1 MIETFIIAAATF
13 FATVGPFDVAAIY
26 AALTTQATATEK
38 RKMAARGV
46 LLAGVIL
53 FFFALFGENLLASM
67 GVSLPAFSTAGGI
80 LLLLIGIEMVFARHS
95 GAISTTHEENQDS
108 AAKNDVAVF
117 PLAMPLIAGPGSM
130 GAIILLS
137 AKAKNDYALQAA
149 VFGGLVA
156 VLALT
161 YTSILLVNQLQKFLG
176 VTGMQV
182 IARTFGVLLTA
193 LAVQF
198 IFDGIS
204 QSGLLNN
211 V

>member
-1 MIETFIIAAATF
+1 M
-13 FATVGPFDVAAIY
+13 
-26 AALTTQATATEK
+26 
-38 RKMAARGV
+38 
-46 LLAGVIL
+46 
-53 FFFALFGENLLASM
+53 LASM

-95 GAISTTHEENQDS
+95 GAVSTTRAENRDG

-149 VFGGLVA
+149 VLGGLVA

-161 YTSILLVNQLQKFLG
+161 YISILLVNQLQKFLG

-204 QSGLLNN
+204 QSDLLDN
-211 V
+211 VGKSD

>member
-1 MIETFIIAAATF
+1 MIETFIIAATTF

-26 AALTTQATATEK
+26 AALTTQANAAEK

-95 GAISTTHEENQDS
+95 GAVSTTRAENRDG

-117 PLAMPLIAGPGSM
+117 PLAMPLIAGPRQQWVQSYYCRPKQKM
-130 GAIILLS
+130 TTLYRRRFWAVSRRISVDLYFHIIS
-137 AKAKNDYALQAA
+137 
-149 VFGGLVA
+149 
-156 VLALT
+156 
-161 YTSILLVNQLQKFLG
+161 
-176 VTGMQV
+176 
-182 IARTFGVLLTA
+182 
-193 LAVQF
+193 
-198 IFDGIS
+198 
-204 QSGLLNN
+204 
-211 V
+211 